1 MRKFGI
7 GILLITWL
15 SSFNTETRRVK
26 DGYYSTSHGHASVLF
41 KIRRNKIEWYR
52 DNVFKAWGSGT
63 YEINIRDSVMIV
75 SLNKVWISDRQD
87 TVETF
92 DSILKLEWD
101 ETESIF
107 MLHGFHHREDDN
119 GIIERVRKSCKIKVR
134 T

>member
-75 SLNKVWISDRQD
+75 SLNKVWISDGQA
-87 TVETF
+87 TVETL
-92 DSILKLEWD
+92 DVILKREW
-101 ETESIF
+101 EYTGSSV
-107 MLHGFHHREDDN
+107 MLN
-119 GIIERVRKSCKIKVR
+119 C